1 MLHGHKIAKL
11 KSRSTENLSKSQINI
26 FNHYKYTV
34 MTAYLVEKAT
44 FQGLFVA
51 QKQKKSP
58 FGKIMCLFVHIHVFI
73 CSHTYVYYGLSLQ
86 GELFCSRGQLE
97 RLRSR

>member
-11 KSRSTENLSKSQINI
+11 KSRSTENLSKSLIKI

-51 QKQKKSP
+51 QKPKKSP
-58 FGKIMCLFVHIHVFI
+58 FGKIMCIFVHRHVFI
-73 CSHTYVYYGLSLQ
+73 MDWVSKESSVA
-86 GELFCSRGQLE
+86 LE
-97 RLRSR
+97 GNWED